1 MRRPWRSRRRRTQP
15 APTSA
20 GAGAAAAAQ
29 PDQPGNNAPVWR
41 EVQRG
46 EPNYTSIPGR
56 EMNVL
61 IQPPARFLGQEHRT
75 TAGEAWRQFRNGP
88 ITFYGGWLVVLV
100 LVAILAFYFTFGPV
114 KLHDRP
120 TGRHDRSASPAR
132 PDRALVGGDQL
143 LHPRPDR
150 ADDAVR
156 QARAAAGHRLHAV
169 RLAHQPGQEPA
180 QLRRAGV
187 HGLGG
192 GDDRALHPRTTCRSS
207 TTSSSC
213 STPSR

>member
-1 MRRPWRSRRRRTQP
+1 MLALVARP
-15 APTSA
+15 AP
-20 GAGAAAAAQ
+20 AAAAAQ
-29 PDQPGNNAPVWR
+29 QAAAGRSGAGRRPEQAQQQQRRSTQPGNNAPVWR

-100 LVAILAFYFTFGPV
+100 ADRHRRASTSRKGPV

-120 TGRHDRSASPAR
+120 TGRMIQRFTPIERMVHWSR
-132 PDRALVGGDQL
+132 GDQL
-143 LHPRPDR
+143 LRPRHHRP
-150 ADDAVR
+150 AHAVR

-169 RLAHQPGQEPA
+169 RPGSPA
-180 QLRRAGV
+180 WA
-187 HGLGG
+187 
-192 GDDRALHPRTTCRSS
+192 RTC
-207 TTSSSC
+207 TTSSRRS
-213 STPSR
+213 SWSRCWR